1 MSKTV
6 LDNAGVI
13 EAFVTLR
20 GGNARSHNNNLRYS
34 FCYGELVNYNT
45 VIARWNWNEPRE
57 LEVNLR
63 KYSRTTSKIQ
73 TQLLKAIKEHG
84 LEYTTY

>member
-1 MSKTV
+1 MSKSV
-6 LDNAGVI
+6 LTNDGVI
-13 EAFVTLR
+13 EAFVIRR
-20 GGNARSHNNNLRYS
+20 GDNARSHNNNLRYS

-45 VIARWNWNEPRE
+45 VIARWNEDKK

-73 TQLLKAIKEHG
+73 TQLLNAIKRHD

>member
-1 MSKTV
+1 MSRTV
-6 LDNAGVI
+6 LTNGGVI
-13 EAFVTLR
+13 EAFVTHR
-20 GGNARSHNNNLRYS
+20 GGNAYSHNKNLRYS
-34 FCYGELVNYNT
+34 LCYGTLVNYNT
-45 VIARWNWNEPRE
+45 VIARWTEDKK

>member
-1 MSKTV
+1 MSKSV
-6 LDNAGVI
+6 LTNDGVI
-13 EAFVTLR
+13 EAFVIRR
-20 GGNARSHNNNLRYS
+20 GNNARSHNNNLRYS

-45 VIARWNWNEPRE
+45 VIARWNEDKK

-73 TQLLKAIKEHG
+73 TQLLNAIKRHG
-84 LEYTTY
+84 LEYTAH

>member
-1 MSKTV
+1 MSKST
-6 LDNAGVI
+6 LTNGGVI
-13 EAFVTLR
+13 EAFVTRR
-20 GGNARSHNNNLRYS
+20 GNNAHSHNNNLRYS

-45 VIARWNWNEPRE
+45 VIARWDEDKK

-73 TQLLKAIKEHG
+73 TQLLNAIKRHG

>member
-1 MSKTV
+1 MSKSV
-6 LDNAGVI
+6 LTNGGVI
-13 EAFVTLR
+13 EAFITRR

-45 VIARWNWNEPRE
+45 VIARWDEDKK

-73 TQLLKAIKEHG
+73 TQLLNAIKRHG